1 MSLMN
6 KLPELDLRNIEDDAR
21 QQAIQE
27 FRSKH
32 ASTHKNVILI
42 DNDGKQHLIPSV
54 LPTLLIGTP
63 APDDAM
69 ITVTDPS
76 DIVGTFLDLTTY
88 TVPYG
93 NELLMYDQTLQDYGF
108 VRNGRGNYWKTVGD
122 GTSKTL
128 FVAHLD
134 TADRGRPMEVNH
146 VFTEDNYVK
155 TDLTTYLGA
164 DDRAGMAVMFYL
176 MAQNVPGDYL
186 FVIGEEVG
194 CIGSSDEAKHIDEG
208 RYDRAIQFD
217 RAGTGEVITHQMG
230 VRTASREFARAL
242 CKEFKRTSNGVIQLY
257 PSDRGVYTDT
267 KEFAHLIPEC
277 TNISVGYV
285 RQHSVQETQDLS
297 YLVTLANA
305 AAKINW
311 ECLPTK
317 NIPQVFT
324 PLAYDFDAMDYE
336 QEAPFVSQDTYGQAK
351 KNMWEMWCE
360 VDSGEWGIEEMR
372 RWVTFN
378 PETAAKIII
387 EHIKSEPKSSLETLT
402 AIGGY

>member
-6 KLPELDLRNIEDDAR
+6 KIPELDLRTLDEGTYKEAMK
-21 QQAIQE
+21 E
-27 FRSKH
+27 FRLKH
-32 ASTHKNVILI
+32 CETHKNVIVI
-42 DNDGKQHLIPSV
+42 DKDGRQHLVPTAP
-54 LPTLLIGTP
+54 PTLKIGTP

-69 ITVTDPS
+69 ITVVDPS
-76 DIVGTFLDLTTY
+76 DVVGTFLDLTTY

-108 VRNGRGNYWKTVGD
+108 IRNGRGNYWKTVGD

-134 TADRGRPMEVNH
+134 TADRGKPMVVNH

-186 FVIGEEVG
+186 FVIGEEMG
-194 CIGSSDEAKHIDEG
+194 CIGSSDEAKDIEQG

-230 VRTASREFARAL
+230 IRTASREFARAL
-242 CKEFKRTSNGVIQLY
+242 CKEFKRTSNGVIQLQ

-267 KEFAHLIPEC
+267 KEFTHLIPEC
-277 TNISVGYV
+277 TNIAVGYV

-297 YLVTLANA
+297 FLVTLANA

-311 ECLPTK
+311 ECLPTS
-317 NIPQVFT
+317 NPMQVFDHHV
-324 PLAYDFDAMDYE
+324 YDIDAAEYD
-336 QEAPFVSQDTYGQAK
+336 QEAPFVSLDTYEQAK
-351 KNMWEMWCE
+351 KNMWEMWAE
-360 VDSGEWGIEEMR
+360 VDSGEWSIDEMR

-378 PETAAKIII
+378 PETAAKIIM
-387 EHIKSEPKSSLETLT
+387 EHIKSEPKSSLDTLT